1 MNFRDRSEPV
11 ISLGKFRHL
20 SRCSTEAGHFVILA
34 IDHRANLRQALE
46 HAHPIS
52 DAEFRD
58 FKLAVIEA
66 ARSRV
71 SAVLGDPAY
80 TLGSLVAQRIFT
92 GGLLS
97 PLEVTDYDIHPS
109 QRPLN
114 WIPGWSAAKV
124 KRMGGDG
131 VKLLLP
137 YHPDLPDAKTKNQ
150 QVSQL
155 IQQCQQLDLPLF
167 LEPIACSLRPGER
180 LSSPE
185 QGRLTVE
192 MAEAFSQKGADI
204 LKLQLPAHE
213 PEWAPTCEQL
223 AERCSSPWAL
233 LSGGVDFETFC
244 RQAELACEAGA
255 SGVIVGR
262 AVWSEATALQ
272 GKDRSQFLQHQVAER
287 LQRLADICA
296 EKARPFQQC
305 GTPGIPPLNWYQS
318 YPSGDECR

>member
-1 MNFRDRSEPV
+1 VR
-11 ISLGKFRHL
+11 SLGKFRHL
-20 SRCSTEAGHFVILA
+20 SRCTTAAGHFVILA

-46 HAHPIS
+46 QDHPIE
-52 DAEFRD
+52 DGEFRD
-58 FKLAVIEA
+58 FKLAVVEA
-66 ARSRV
+66 AASLV

-80 TLGSLVAQRIFT
+80 TLGAVVARRTFT

-97 PLEVTDYDIHPS
+97 PLEVTDYDLHPS

-114 WIPGWSAAKV
+114 WIPGWSAAKI

-137 YHPDLPDAKTKNQ
+137 YHPDLPDAEQKTQ
-150 QVSQL
+150 SVAQL
-155 IQQCQQLDLPLF
+155 IRECQQLDLPLY

-180 LSSPE
+180 LSSVE
-185 QGRLTVE
+185 QRRLTVQ
-192 MAEAFSQKGADI
+192 MAQAFSNQGADV
-204 LKLQLPAHE
+204 LKLQLPAHQ
-213 PEWAPTCEQL
+213 PEWEPTCEQL
-223 AERCSSPWAL
+223 AQSCSSPWAL

-272 GKDRSQFLQHQVAER
+272 GTERRRFLQNQVKER
-287 LQRLADICA
+287 LHRLADICA
-296 EKARPFQQC
+296 QKARPFYSK
-305 GTPGIPPLNWYQS
+305 GIPEEPATDWFES
-318 YPSGDECR
+318 YPSLF